1 MPRENNGQDAF
12 GDESIFR
19 LFVDQ
24 VTDYAI
30 FLLTPTGEVAT
41 WNPGA
46 ERIKGYRAGEIVG
59 RNFRIFY
66 PPEDLASGKPEH
78 ELERATRDGRFED
91 EGWRVRKDGSRFWA
105 NVIITAVRDHQG
117 HLIGFGKVTR
127 DLTERKRAEEQMR
140 ELSGRLLKMQDE
152 ERGRLGRELHDTI
165 GQYLSAGKMSL
176 DTLASAEQLQG
187 QQSKRLT
194 DSIQMID
201 RCIREVRTLSYLL
214 YPPMLEE
221 TGLSSAIRWHLEGF
235 SKRSGVQI
243 TYEIASEERRLP
255 KDVEL
260 ALFRIFQ
267 ESLTNVHRH
276 SESKTA
282 HIRFAIET
290 GEALIEV
297 KDEGKGIP
305 SESLERNTESLA
317 TLGVG
322 IRGMRER
329 VRQLGGRLEIFSSPD
344 GTTVRARIPVK
355 DRQV

>member
-1 MPRENNGQDAF
+1 MPKINNVPDAL
-12 GDESIFR
+12 GNESVFR

-30 FLLTPTGEVAT
+30 FLLSPAGEVAT

-46 ERIKGYRAGEIVG
+46 ERIKRYKAPEIIG
-59 RNFRIFY
+59 KHFRIFY
-66 PPEDLASGKPEH
+66 PPEDVASGKPER
-78 ELERATRDGRFED
+78 ELQDAIAAGRFED

-105 NVIITAVRDHQG
+105 NVIITAVRDRDDQ
-117 HLIGFGKVTR
+117 LIGFGKVTR
-127 DLTERKRAEEQMR
+127 DLTERKRSEEQMR

-152 ERGRLGRELHDTI
+152 ERGRLGRELHDTV
-165 GQYLSAGKMSL
+165 GQYLSAAKMSL
-176 DTLASAEQLQG
+176 DGVASQELLAKQP
-187 QQSKRLT
+187 SKNLT
-194 DSIQMID
+194 DAIQMID

-235 SKRSGVQI
+235 SKRSGIQI
-243 TYEIASEERRLP
+243 TYEIPEDVERLP
-255 KDVEL
+255 RDVEL

-282 HIRFAIET
+282 HVRFAVEHAVATMDI
-290 GEALIEV
+290 I
-297 KDEGKGIP
+297 DQGKGIP
-305 SESLERNTESLA
+305 SELLERNTDSMA

-329 VRQLGGRLEIFSSPD
+329 VRQLGGQLEISSNSA
-344 GTTVRARIPVK
+344 GTTVRASVPLRA
-355 DRQV
+355 Q

>member
-1 MPRENNGQDAF
+1 VPKINNVPDAL
-12 GDESIFR
+12 GDESVFR

-24 VTDYAI
+24 ITDYAI

-46 ERIKGYRAGEIVG
+46 ERIKRYKAPEIIG
-59 RNFRIFY
+59 KHFRIFY
-66 PPEDLASGKPEH
+66 PPEDVANRKPER
-78 ELERATRDGRFED
+78 ELEDAIVQGRFED
-91 EGWRVRKDGSRFWA
+91 EGWRLRKDGSRFWA
-105 NVIITAVRDHQG
+105 NVIITAVRDHDDQ
-117 HLIGFGKVTR
+117 LIGFGKVTR

-152 ERGRLGRELHDTI
+152 ERGRLGRELHDTV
-165 GQYLSAGKMSL
+165 GQYLSAAKMSL
-176 DTLASAEQLQG
+176 DGVASQESLKQPSKNLADA
-187 QQSKRLT
+187 
-194 DSIQMID
+194 IQMID

-235 SKRSGVQI
+235 SKRSGIQT
-243 TYEIASEERRLP
+243 TYEIPEDVERLP
-255 KDVEL
+255 RDVEL

-282 HIRFAIET
+282 HIRFALEHA
-290 GEALIEV
+290 EAVMEI
-297 KDEGKGIP
+297 KDQGKGIP
-305 SESLERNTESLA
+305 SQLLERSADSIA

-329 VRQLGGRLEIFSSPD
+329 VRQLGGQLEIFSSPT
-344 GTTVRARIPVK
+344 GTTVRARIPLK
-355 DRQV
+355 QQ